1 MSSRKRFRK
10 EIEKFGK
17 NIRQRLFNGIF
28 IKDTGDEDHSNGF
41 GMPELSQSHITKLRE
56 INKAL
61 EYKPNVLCLMETRL
75 TKDKGKELWD
85 KYSFIEG
92 WELPREGLSGGLVLA
107 WMPKQN
113 LRVIYGSKNLIY
125 TELLGTGQQW

>member
-28 IKDTGDEDHSNGF
+28 IKHTGDEDHSNGF

-61 EYKPNVLCLMETRL
+61 EYKPNVLFLMETRL

>member
-61 EYKPNVLCLMETRL
+61 EYKPNVLFLMETRL

-113 LRVIYGSKNLIY
+113 LRVIYGSKNLI
-125 TELLGTGQQW
+125 

>member
-1 MSSRKRFRK
+1 
-10 EIEKFGK
+10 
-17 NIRQRLFNGIF
+17 
-28 IKDTGDEDHSNGF
+28 
-41 GMPELSQSHITKLRE
+41 MPELSQSHITKLRV

-61 EYKPNVLCLMETRL
+61 EYKPNVLFLMETRL